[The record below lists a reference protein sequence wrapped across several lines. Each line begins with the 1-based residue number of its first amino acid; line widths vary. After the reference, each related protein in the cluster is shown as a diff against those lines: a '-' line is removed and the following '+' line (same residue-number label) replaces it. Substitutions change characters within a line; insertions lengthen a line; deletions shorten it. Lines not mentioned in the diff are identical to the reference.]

1 MGENMGRI
9 GARVSALLTVGVL
22 LSGCGVLGPGPGAEA
37 EGSPAESVASPD
49 PTRPVSADPEP
60 TVPASTAPA
69 KPPAAPEVLPP
80 AELEARVAGLL
91 DAQGRPFTPVPPDQ
105 QAAGMDLVKMGLD
118 AAVIEP
124 AACAEMANK
133 SLQQIPEDAAAA
145 AGIGIPD
152 PAGSITVVSLAS
164 NDNPDLLAQ
173 SLDINTSGCT
183 EFTMTIE
190 GQTVSVTMEELP
202 IDPVGG
208 ETVSFLMAQAL
219 PTGQTMYIIGVM
231 AREGATVASAQQ
243 IGTTEPDL
251 VTQDELGR
259 LAGELL
265 TGKPVSG

>member
-1 MGENMGRI
+1 MGGNMGNI
-9 GARVSALLTVGVL
+9 GARVSALVAVGVL
-22 LSGCGVLGPGPGAEA
+22 LSGCSVFGPGSGPEA
-37 EGSPAESVASPD
+37 EGSPAQPVASAE
-49 PTRPVSADPEP
+49 PTQPVSAAPEP
-60 TVPASTAPA
+60 TAPASTAPA
-69 KPPAAPEVLPP
+69 KPPIAPAVLPP

-91 DAQGRPFTPVPPDQ
+91 DAQGRPFTAVPPDQ

-152 PAGSITVVSLAS
+152 PTGSITVVSLAS
-164 NDNPDLLAQ
+164 NDDPDLLAQ
-173 SLDINTSGCT
+173 SLDIDTSGCT

-208 ETVSFLMAQAL
+208 ETVSFLMTQVL
-219 PTGQTMYIIGVM
+219 PTGQTMYIMGVM
-231 AREGATVASAQQ
+231 AREGATAASAQH

-259 LAGELL
+259 LTGELL
-265 TGKPVSG
+265 IGRPATG